1 MTGFEPFHSS
11 VNRIPVMRQIA
22 RKFAKK
28 GRIPGDL
35 ADDSVPTALDRLHA
49 GRWSGSLDLRITAR
63 TPVVT
68 GTQRTDERGR
78 NHVGIPLAPDGRPRI
93 APTLIKGMLSHAY
106 ERVTSSRFRVFNQH
120 DESLTYRADP
130 ASALHLVPVRVRA
143 VGADGSVRVQLLKG
157 TTDRAGTVADG
168 KKDVPVMMAAALP
181 DGPNRGIAFAPG
193 FNEVPMVKLPNGRL
207 APGRK
212 AKTNEERLIELTPH
226 QRRIRFDASLCSN
239 GLYAQWIVTAVYGP
253 GGERIPVFRIDQRE
267 HKATIVDRIED
278 QEGYVYLTT
287 PDSARR
293 KGKRTFPDKKSERVF
308 FTALPAEKVED
319 VAVDP
324 IAVEKYD
331 LVVGSYV
338 DLGPAPTR
346 NRCGASRQTGAQEAV
361 RNRFATL
368 LPSSIRR
375 VGALAYAVLDDQGEV
390 ASLTPITVGRRAF
403 DVSPWDLAVADGSA
417 PLGDP
422 GEASPADRLLGYV
435 VQSTRRP
442 PARADGGSAAGGEA
456 EADAGTRTA
465 DGATV
470 GGGSAAG
477 NGAVALRGRLFV
489 GPVSASKTV
498 SHAAK
503 VLTPLLQPRPSSARR
518 FLTSARALNPAADAR
533 PGRDSYYRQGQL
545 LGAAAYPVHRAL
557 LGCGQTGAAGGA
569 SDEDGFPLAATSLLN
584 QNGLDTSEVVR
595 MHVDSWL
602 RTGSVLTCTVRF
614 EDLTRDEL
622 AMLLW
627 VLQPENLVP
636 QDEQDDGR
644 TRVGY
649 LRMGLGKPLGL
660 GVVEVR
666 VEDAVVRAVPTCPH
680 GDGDPAGAGL
690 AADYASLGGCLGTS
704 ESAYRLDSFTTSF
717 DPARFPWVMAFQRAA
732 FGYSDGVD
740 VRYMTL
746 AENKANNQ
754 TDHTTGLP
762 KAGCGAAPAPLA
774 SPRSPQP
781 LQIAEPQSSRRKRSQ
796 KKR

>member
-1 MTGFEPFHSS
+1 MAEFEPFHSS

-22 RKFAKK
+22 RTLVKK
-28 GRIPGDL
+28 GRIPEDL
-35 ADDSVPTALDRLHA
+35 AEDSVPTALDHLHT
-49 GRWSGSLDLRITAR
+49 GRWSGSIDLEITAR
-63 TPVVT
+63 TPIVT
-68 GTQRTDERGR
+68 GTQHTDDAGR
-78 NHVGIPLAPDGRPRI
+78 NRVAIPVSPDGRPRI

-120 DESLTYRADP
+120 DESLTYRANP
-130 ASALHLVPVRVRA
+130 ASALRLVPVRVRA

-168 KKDVPVMMAAALP
+168 KKEVPVMMAAALP
-181 DGPNRGIAFAPG
+181 DGPNRGITFDPG

-207 APGRK
+207 APRRK

-253 GGERIPVFRIDQRE
+253 GDERIPVFRIDQRE

-278 QEGYVYLTT
+278 REGYVYLTT

-293 KGKRTFPDKKSERVF
+293 EGRRTFPDKKSERVF
-308 FTALPAEKVED
+308 FTALPAEEVAD

-338 DLGPAPTR
+338 DLDPAPTR
-346 NRCGASRQTGAQEAV
+346 NRCGASRQAGAQEAV

-390 ASLTPITVGRRAF
+390 TSLTPITVGRRAF
-403 DVSPWDLAVADGSA
+403 DTSPWDLAVADGSA
-417 PLGDP
+417 PLGDA

-442 PARADGGSAAGGEA
+442 PAGVDGGSAASGEA
-456 EADAGTRTA
+456 KADAGT
-465 DGATV
+465 GATV
-470 GGGSAAG
+470 DDGPGSG
-477 NGAVALRGRLFV
+477 NGAVALKGRLFV
-489 GPVSASKTV
+489 GPVSASNTV
-498 SHAAK
+498 SYAAK

-518 FLTSARALNPAADAR
+518 FLTDAHARNPSTDEH
-533 PGRDSYYRQGQL
+533 PGRESYYRKGQL
-545 LGAAAYPVHRAL
+545 LGAAAYPVHRILLAPDRTSDAL
-557 LGCGQTGAAGGA
+557 DA
-569 SDEDGFPLAATSLLN
+569 DGFPLAATSLHN
-584 QNGLDTSEVVR
+584 QKRLKTPDSVR
-595 MHVDSWL
+595 THVDSWL
-602 RTGSVLTCTVRF
+602 KTGSVLTCTVRF

-636 QDEQDDGR
+636 EVEQNEGG

-666 VEDAVVRAVPTCPH
+666 VKNAAVRAVPTCWN
-680 GDGDPAGAGL
+680 DDKESTATGL
-690 AADYASLGGCLGTS
+690 ALDYANLSGCLGTS
-704 ESAYRLDSFTTSF
+704 ESTYPLDRFATSF
-717 DPARFPWVMAFQRAA
+717 APSKYPWVMAFQRAA
-732 FGYSDGVD
+732 FGYSDGID
-740 VRYMTL
+740 VRYMML
-746 AENKANNQ
+746 DENEVNNQ
-754 TDHTTGLP
+754 TDHKTGFP
-762 KAGCGAAPAPLA
+762 KDGCGVSPEPLVPHEGPE
-774 SPRSPQP
+774 SLLIPKPP
-781 LQIAEPQSSRRKRSQ
+781 KRK
-796 KKR
+796 